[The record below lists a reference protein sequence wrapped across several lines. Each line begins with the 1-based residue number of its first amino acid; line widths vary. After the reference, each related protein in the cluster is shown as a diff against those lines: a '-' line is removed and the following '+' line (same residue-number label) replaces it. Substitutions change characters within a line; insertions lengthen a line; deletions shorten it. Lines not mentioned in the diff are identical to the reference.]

1 MIHKILY
8 RLSILSLLFTVSFV
22 LYVTY
27 VNVVT
32 SNEFYLTSPISLE
45 KENLKRGD
53 ILPVNFSFCKKANK
67 EAKITYQLVN
77 GQIIN
82 LSQVDTV
89 TSSKCID
96 EADLVQIPH
105 TIPPSEYKLIIRV
118 SYSRSIFKTESYVY
132 ETDKFTLK

>member
-32 SNEFYLTSPISLE
+32 SNEFYLTSPIRLE

-53 ILPVNFSFCKKANK
+53 VLPVHFSFCKKANK

-89 TSSKCID
+89 TSGECID

-118 SYSRSIFKTESYVY
+118 SYSRSIFKTENYVY
-132 ETDKFTLK
+132 ETDTFTLK